1 MRMDKKIHDRQH
13 YKSTFSPY
21 VALFEKHL
29 ISWLFFIIAIIII
42 AKIIIIII
50 KMLIHMMII

>member
-1 MRMDKKIHDRQH
+1 MIAN
-13 YKSTFSPY
+13 TINPPPSPY

-50 KMLIHMMII
+50 KMLILMMIIKRFVGT

>member
-1 MRMDKKIHDRQH
+1 MIAN
-13 YKSTFSPY
+13 TINPPPSPY

-50 KMLIHMMII
+50 KMLIHMMIILRFVGT

>member
-1 MRMDKKIHDRQH
+1 MIAN
-13 YKSTFSPY
+13 TINPPPSPY

-42 AKIIIIII
+42 AKIIII
-50 KMLIHMMII
+50 KMLIHMMIIKRFVGT